1 METSHQFLFGSEGT
15 ESQAAPCSRK
25 QFFNAL
31 DSGLIGVILR
41 ISFGRFRFLLPEYW
55 YRMKYKTVHDWLD
68 YYIHRDSTTHMDK
81 VALPGGNIDY
91 TKKKESVAQCLMDQ
105 TDDMEYVRSQVLQ
118 TMFAAREKTA
128 ILISNAIFLLA
139 RHPAIWQ
146 KLREEMILYP
156 DRDELF
162 TYDNIMSFT
171 YVQNILNEG
180 MLESCSDSNGRFVT
194 CTANSG

>member
-1 METSHQFLFGSEGT
+1 
-15 ESQAAPCSRK
+15 
-25 QFFNAL
+25 
-31 DSGLIGVILR
+31 
-41 ISFGRFRFLLPEYW
+41 
-55 YRMKYKTVHDWLD
+55 
-68 YYIHRDSTTHMDK
+68 MDK
-81 VALPGGNIDY
+81 VVLPEGNIDY
-91 TKKKESVAQCLMDQ
+91 TKKKESVVQCLMGQ

-146 KLREEMILYP
+146 KLREEMFLYP

-180 MLESCSDSNGRFVT
+180 MFESCFDGNGRFVT
-194 CTANSG
+194 CTADSG